1 MSGSMNW
8 RERYRQ
14 YERKAFNASRVE
26 TTPERTAAFDECQKM
41 FEDLMSD
48 PDRPISES
56 DSLQITSIKQ
66 LLAWCD
72 RAQTD
77 ELFPFHIRQVRDAA
91 EKLGIRVKLP
101 VLPMEAEFLNGRNQE
116 LMDRWKNIV
125 TEFIESIK
133 RSLEKSCTDDPILDN
148 EVKKGVDATDTKT
161 DRKNK
166 SNKKRHITQ
175 EAVKC
180 GEYVRRAF
188 LLDPT
193 NTRKM
198 AVQEYVD
205 ENGGSAASLDRRLG
219 DNKQLYEPN

>member
-8 RERYRQ
+8 RERYRL
-14 YERKAFNASRVE
+14 YEEKAFDASRIE
-26 TTPERTAAFDECQKM
+26 TTPERAAAFDECQKM

-56 DSLQITSIKQ
+56 DSLQITSIEQ

-101 VLPMEAEFLNGRNQE
+101 VLPIEAEFLNGRNQE

-125 TEFIESIK
+125 TEFIESIE
-133 RSLEKSCTDDPILDN
+133 RSLEKLCTDDPILDN
-148 EVKKGVDATDTKT
+148 EVEPEANLPSLTLVEQAIIEICDGRKLKNHEIMSELAADGLIIEIRSLKTTVQRLIELGKLHRPDGVDSRKGVTKKT
-161 DRKNK
+161 
-166 SNKKRHITQ
+166 
-175 EAVKC
+175 
-180 GEYVRRAF
+180 
-188 LLDPT
+188 
-193 NTRKM
+193 
-198 AVQEYVD
+198 
-205 ENGGSAASLDRRLG
+205 
-219 DNKQLYEPN
+219 